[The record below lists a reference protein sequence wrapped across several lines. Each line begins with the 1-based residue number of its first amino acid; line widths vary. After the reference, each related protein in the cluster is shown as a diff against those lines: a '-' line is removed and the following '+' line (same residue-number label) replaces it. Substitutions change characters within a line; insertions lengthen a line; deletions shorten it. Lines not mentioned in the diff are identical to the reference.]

1 MTKILHC
8 SDAGFA
14 CDAVVTGDTT
24 EDILAQ
30 VRPHA
35 LDAHGVVIS
44 PELEAQ
50 VQPLIREAPAGT

>member
-14 CDAVVTGDTT
+14 CDAVVTGDTA

-35 LDAHGVVIS
+35 LDAHGVAVT

-50 VQPLIREAPAGT
+50 LQPLIHDAPAAT